1 MLITL
6 SAEGFDKANI
16 DLRALAAKTVSSLST
31 NITEEIRV
39 RTPFK
44 TGRARKGWQNRVGST
59 GAIINNDVPYIQ
71 RLEDGYSSQARRGFV
86 KQGISAGVDK
96 TNKEIK

>member
-6 SAEGFDKANI
+6 SAEGFDKANT
-16 DLRALAAKTVSSLST
+16 DLTAFVAKTVSSLST

-39 RTPFK
+39 RTPIK
-44 TGRARKGWQNRVGST
+44 SGRARRGWQNRTGTS
-59 GAIINNDVPYIQ
+59 GAIINNNVPYIQ
-71 RLEDGYSSQARRGFV
+71 RLEDGYSSQARQGFV
-86 KQGISAGVDK
+86 KQGIAAGVDK